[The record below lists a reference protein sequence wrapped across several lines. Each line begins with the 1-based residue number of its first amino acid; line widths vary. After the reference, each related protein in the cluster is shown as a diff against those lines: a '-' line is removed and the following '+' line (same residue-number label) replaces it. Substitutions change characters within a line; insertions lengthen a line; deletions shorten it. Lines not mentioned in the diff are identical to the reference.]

1 MNLKEKVEQLCK
13 NAGITVRE
21 LERRAELRPRT
32 IQHWDTS
39 DPSGEKLYR
48 VAKALDVPIE
58 ELLSVYVPD
67 LNRVAYIKKLV
78 MENERLKNLTDKK
91 EPATIG
97 DGQLSEYETAVLNA
111 NERERNI
118 ILKILRLP
126 PEQQDAFLT
135 LTQSVPSNQ
144 ADQDESKQTE

>member
-1 MNLKEKVEQLCK
+1 MTLGEFILNYCSEKDMSYRAFANLVDISPQQISNIIKGIGNNGKPMTSTMKTYRKIASGIGMTEQ
-13 NAGITVRE
+13 
-21 LERRAELRPRT
+21 
-32 IQHWDTS
+32 
-39 DPSGEKLYR
+39 
-48 VAKALDVPIE
+48 
-58 ELLSVYVPD
+58 ELLNL
-67 LNRVAYIKKLV
+67 LNDDVLV
-78 MENERLKNLTDKK
+78 NPSDKK
-91 EPATIG
+91 IPATIG